1 MPLKSGTH
9 TDLGGSMAEAIR
21 TAFNAHYKEIIGK
34 DPPPPESNKQFEL
47 LCIAVAE
54 GVIQHLKEHAYDFK
68 VKTTF
73 EGSETYDGVITIE

>member
-1 MPLKSGTH
+1 MALIPGTH
-9 TDLGGSMAEAIR
+9 GNLGGSMAEAIQ

-34 DPPPPESNKQFEL
+34 DPPASNKQFEL

-54 GVIQHLKEHAYDFK
+54 GVINHLKAHPEAFK

-73 EGSETYDGVITIE
+73 EGSKIFDGVVAIE